1 MKMSTSAQGP
11 LVAGNQ
17 FRRLLCLVG
26 ICLAFLTLSI
36 SARAQS
42 EPVPANYFSMGV
54 NTFANINCNVI
65 TPVTNC
71 STTYA
76 FPTFSNNGATTN
88 MFYGYRL
95 WDQYCANCP
104 GGGSLPNVGV
114 WAAME
119 TARGTFQFGGL
130 DDILNIANSRGL
142 DVLSDLLPA
151 ERLIG

>member
-26 ICLAFLTLSI
+26 ICLAFLALSV

-42 EPVPANYFSMGV
+42 GPVPANYFSMGV

-151 ERLIG
+151 ER